1 MDKIVLMII
10 DKQAFF
16 RAGVRQALSQ
26 ETEFEILD
34 CDSAEDQFELIEVKS
49 PDVVLLGIDTP
60 ATNGLDL
67 GRKITRHHPN
77 IRVVVLSPDPTDEE
91 LFEVIKTGAVAYLN
105 KNTTSEELADTIRL
119 ASKGQYPINESLT
132 ARPKVAEHVLRQ
144 FQNMTSMGKP
154 MEVVAAPLTRRETQI
169 LSHISEGNSNKQ
181 IARLLEISEQTIKNH
196 VSSILRKLN
205 ANDRAHAVALA
216 MRNGWISAGK
226 NHES

>member
-26 ETEFEILD
+26 ETEFEIVD

-49 PDVVLLGIDTP
+49 PDVVLLGIDIP

-77 IRVVVLSPDPTDEE
+77 IRVIVLSPDPTDEE

-144 FQNMTSMGKP
+144 FQNMTSMGKS
-154 MEVVAAPLTRRETQI
+154 MEAVAAPLTQRETQI
-169 LSHISEGNSNKQ
+169 LGHISEGNSNKQ